1 MQKHKILNWTGRVCG
16 LLIIGFFLLFFVGEG
31 IPDIDNGKGRELLIF
46 LPFTL
51 PTLLGYIF
59 AWRHPVKGGW
69 LMIIGALLMGGYLIY
84 FNDVRA
90 GLIYSLPAA
99 GVGLCFLAAGGKE
112 FL

>member
-1 MQKHKILNWTGRVCG
+1 
-16 LLIIGFFLLFFVGEG
+16 
-31 IPDIDNGKGRELLIF
+31 
-46 LPFTL
+46 
-51 PTLLGYIF
+51 
-59 AWRHPVKGGW
+59 
-69 LMIIGALLMGGYLIY
+69 MIIGALLMGGYLIY